1 MNRTY
6 LKICLLITLLSLGCL
21 AETPEEAQA
30 RRLMEALSLSQ
41 QLGDKTYTARRL
53 AEVDSSI
60 QSIDDRVR
68 AIEAKAARVNA
79 EGERVQAIGDKM
91 ERDAAEGRL
100 DLGDLNALLK
110 GTASIARDSAEIGAE
125 SAQLGTDAAVEGL
138 RAARSGLA
146 GSEAASYYL
155 FGLPD
160 STLRQIEARGS
171 ESPLLELA
179 RLRAARDSGQQ
190 SLVLNYSNS
199 VSSDEPLSRFI
210 TISTRHEAE
219 PNQGLTDH
227 LKGRQE
233 AFRALQRV
241 RYLPEISAQ
250 TWRWAAQCQQYWLSR
265 GSEFS
270 SLEIEEMSE
279 LELDAWKSLVNASGE
294 DIELLMDYP
303 DLLLTQT
310 EGLLRQGNP
319 SLARFHLDQATEAL
333 SKAADLLVRQAPAL
347 EGKYPGL
354 RVRNSPRL
362 LRLRG
367 QASALAGFL
376 LELEERSG
384 ESEFSRAQDLFQQA
398 GAVQEEIELLIRWPG
413 SRAAKNSRLSQLSN
427 THKHR
432 LGILVSRLNQAEQSF
447 LNGDTTAAE
456 RELDSLL
463 PEIRARV
470 NEVGVTAVEKRHYD
484 RAFALQTK
492 LQADK
497 GDAAAAMATLAQ
509 QGQLNTT
516 AGLGTSSAASPTREV
531 QQKRTRLRALEQEE
545 TAEATL
551 PPEAHKP
558 VEAEGLIA
566 SNKSEFVSKARELR
580 ESHPQY
586 ASLLFVDPVEFGK
599 LQKKIPA
606 GTLVLQYFPT
616 EDNLYIFGVTSENYF
631 IQSRAVQEV
640 ELSKLVRRYRSIV
653 GRMPPPPISWKDD
666 GGRGYEYAQIFYQ
679 LHEILLDPV
688 EKEIDAARTVAIV
701 PSGYLHY
708 LPFAGLARATDDGA
722 EFLVQRKEVAMLS
735 KASDLALLG
744 ESGKTQTSLV
754 AFGNPDGTLP
764 GAELEV
770 EELEGVF
777 PGASVA
783 VRDKA
788 TESRLRQESGKA
800 GYLHLATHGTLD
812 SRNPNASYITM
823 ARDAGGDDRLHPAE
837 IFELPLSGTRLVT
850 MSACSTA
857 LGSSNPGGEVT
868 SLAEAFWVAGA
879 PSVVASLWKV
889 SDDSTRALMRD
900 FYGEINNGETLASS
914 LRHAQLQQ
922 LDSEFSHPYYWA
934 PFVLLGDWR

>member
-1 MNRTY
+1 MNRSY
-6 LKICLLITLLSLGCL
+6 LKIWLFLILLSLGCQ

-53 AEVDSSI
+53 SEVDSSI

-68 AIEAKAARVNA
+68 AIEAKAARVSA
-79 EGERVQAIGDKM
+79 EGAKVQAIGDKM

-100 DLGDLNALLK
+100 DLGDLNALLQ
-110 GTASIARDSAEIGAE
+110 GTGSIARDSAEIGAE

-146 GSEAASYYL
+146 GSEAVSYYL

-160 STLRQIEARGS
+160 SALSQIEARGS
-171 ESPLLELA
+171 DSPLLQLA
-179 RLRAARDSGQQ
+179 RLRAARDSGQP

-210 TISTRHEAE
+210 TLSTRHEAE
-219 PNQGLTDH
+219 PNRGLADH
-227 LKGRQE
+227 LKSRKE
-233 AFRALQRV
+233 AFRALEQV
-241 RYLPEISAQ
+241 RYLPEISAE

-265 GSEFS
+265 GNEFS

-279 LELDAWKSLVNASGE
+279 LELDAWKALKNASGTNL
-294 DIELLMDYP
+294 ELLMDYP
-303 DLLLTQT
+303 DLLLTQA
-310 EGLLRQGNP
+310 EGMLGQGNP
-319 SLARFHLDQATEAL
+319 SLARFHLDQALEAL
-333 SKAADLLVRQAPAL
+333 SRAAALLESQAPTL

-367 QASALAGFL
+367 KAASLEGFL

-384 ESEFSRAQDLFQQA
+384 EAQFARAQELFKEA
-398 GAVQEEIELLIRWPG
+398 GAVEDEIELLIRWPR
-413 SRAAKNSRLSQLSN
+413 STPARNSRLSQLSN
-427 THKHR
+427 SHKHR
-432 LGILVSRLNQAEQSF
+432 LGILVYRINQAEQS
-447 LNGDTTAAE
+447 LLGGDPTTAE
-456 RELDSLL
+456 RELASLL

-470 NEVGVTAVEKRHYD
+470 NQIGVTAIEKRHYD

-497 GDAAAAMATLAQ
+497 GDAAAALASLAQ

-516 AGLGTSSAASPTREV
+516 AGLGSSSAASPTREV

-551 PPEAHKP
+551 PQEAAKP

-586 ASLLFVDPVEFGK
+586 ASLLFVDPVEFSK

-616 EDNLYIFGVTSENYF
+616 EENLYIFGVTSQDYF
-631 IQSRAVQEV
+631 IQSRAVKEAD
-640 ELSKLVRRYRSIV
+640 LSKLVRRYRSVV
-653 GRMPPPPISWKDD
+653 GRTPPPPISWKDD
-666 GGRGYEYAQIFYQ
+666 GSRGYEYAQVFYQ

-688 EKEIDAARTVAIV
+688 EKEIEAAQTVAIV

-708 LPFAGLARATDDGA
+708 LPFAGLARPTASGA

-744 ESGKTQTSLV
+744 DPGKTRSSLV

-770 EELEGVF
+770 EDLEGVF

-783 VRDKA
+783 LRDKA

-900 FYGEINNGETLASS
+900 FYGKINNGETLASS
-914 LRHAQLQQ
+914 LRQAQLQQ